1 MKNIKKMLVL
11 LTALI
16 VVLCA
21 AVGGTVAYLATS
33 TGSVTNTFTPT
44 SVSTDIDEDFNDNDN
59 VKKDVKVKNTNE
71 VDVYIRA
78 AVVITWQDSSGK
90 VLGQVPV
97 AGTDYAITWSMADWI
112 GPKSDGYYY
121 YKKPVSKNESTG
133 VLFTD
138 CKPKK
143 AAPVDGYTL
152 HVEIISEAIQAE
164 PTTAVT
170 QAWGVTVSTDG
181 TISKNN

>member
-1 MKNIKKMLVL
+1 MKNMKKMLVL

-44 SVSTDIDEDFNDNDN
+44 SVSTDIDEKFEDN

-78 AVVITWQDSSGK
+78 AVVITWQNGEGT
-90 VLGQVPV
+90 VLGQAPI
-97 AGTDYAITWSMADWI
+97 AGTDYDITWTMDQWI
-112 GPKSDGYYY
+112 GPENDGYYY
-121 YKKPVSKNESTG
+121 YTKSVSKDNTTG

-138 CKPKK
+138 CTPLK

-164 PTTAVT
+164 PTSAVEG
-170 QAWGVTVSTDG
+170 AWGVTVASNG
-181 TISKNN
+181 TISK

>member
-1 MKNIKKMLVL
+1 MKNMKKMLVL

-44 SVSTDIDEDFNDNDN
+44 SVSTVIDEEFNDN
-59 VKKDVKVKNTNE
+59 VKKYVKVKNTNE

-78 AVVITWQDSSGK
+78 AVVVTWQNGEGK
-90 VLGQVPV
+90 VLGQAPK
-97 AGTDYAITWSMADWI
+97 AGSDYTITWTMSNWI
-112 GPKSDGYYY
+112 APKNDGYYY
-121 YKKPVSKNESTG
+121 YTKSVSKDQTTG

-138 CKPKK
+138 CKPLQ

-164 PTTAVT
+164 PTSAVEG
-170 QAWGVTVSTDG
+170 AWSVNVDSDG
-181 TISKNN
+181 TISK

>member
-1 MKNIKKMLVL
+1 MKNMKKMLVL

-44 SVSTDIDEDFNDNDN
+44 SVSTVIIEDF
-59 VKKDVKVKNTNE
+59 KGSVKNEVTIKNNGD

-78 AVVITWQDSSGK
+78 AVVVTWQNNEGT
-90 VLGQVPV
+90 VLGQEPE
-97 AGTDYAITWSMADWI
+97 AGSDYTIDWKMNNWI
-112 GPKSDGYYY
+112 GPKNDGYYY
-121 YKKPVSKNESTG
+121 YTKSVSKDHTTG

-138 CKPKK
+138 CKPLK
-143 AAPVDGYTL
+143 AAPMDGYTL

-164 PTTAVT
+164 PTSVVAG
-170 QAWGVTVSTDG
+170 AWGVTVDSDG
-181 TISKNN
+181 TISK

>member
-1 MKNIKKMLVL
+1 MKNIKKSLVL
-11 LTALI
+11 LTAM
-16 VVLCA
+16 VVLLCA
-21 AVGGTVAYLATS
+21 VVGGTVAYLVTATDP
-33 TGSVTNTFTPT
+33 VTNTFTPT
-44 SVSTDIDEDFNDNDN
+44 SSSTSIEEEFNG
-59 VKKDVKVKNTNE
+59 KVKNNVKITNTGD

-121 YKKPVSKNESTG
+121 YKKPVSEDESTG

-138 CKPKK
+138 CKPLK
-143 AAPVDGYTL
+143 AAPVEGYTL

>member
-1 MKNIKKMLVL
+1 MKNIKKSLVL
-11 LTALI
+11 LTAMI
-16 VVLCA
+16 VLLCA
-21 AVGGTVAYLATS
+21 VVGGTVAYLVTATDP
-33 TGSVTNTFTPT
+33 VTNTFTPT
-44 SVSTDIDEDFNDNDN
+44 SASTTIEEKFENN
-59 VKKDVKVKNTNE
+59 VKNDVTIKNNGD

-97 AGTDYAITWSMADWI
+97 AGTDYTITWSMVDWI

-164 PTTAVT
+164 PTTAV
-170 QAWGVTVSTDG
+170 QEAWGFVPGS
-181 TISKNN
+181 N